1 MNYFGHAAV
10 ATLRGANARF
20 VLGAMLPDLIPMA
33 GVPIPRTFADRDL
46 NSGLSFHIETDALFH
61 NTRTFI
67 ELNRKALS
75 DLRALG
81 VSRGPARACAHI
93 GVEMW
98 IDTELAESHASRSGY
113 ESALSELCQ
122 RPQVLEPL
130 AHEERLRAAHL
141 CDHLLRMGRSVFHP
155 SAEKFALRLHRTL
168 SPRERLVPNADELI
182 LIANYLSNFV
192 DARERCSELLDEL
205 SPLWK
210 IPTSESASN
219 VVAIAPPSTQR

>member
-10 ATLRGANARF
+10 ATLRGASTRF

-33 GVPIPRTFADRDL
+33 GVPILRSFADRDL
-46 NSGLSFHIETDALFH
+46 NSGLSFHVETDALFH

-98 IDTELAESHASRSGY
+98 IDVELAKSHASLSGY
-113 ESALSELCQ
+113 ETALSELCQ
-122 RPQVLEPL
+122 RPQVLDPL
-130 AHEERLRAAHL
+130 APQECERAAHL
-141 CDHLLRMGRSVFHP
+141 CEHLLRMGRSAFHP

-168 SPRERLVPNADELI
+168 SPRKRLVPTAEELVV
-182 LIANYLSNFV
+182 IANYLSTF
-192 DARERCSELLDEL
+192 AEAGERCSELMTEL
-205 SPLWK
+205 SPLFK
-210 IPTSESASN
+210 VPTS
-219 VVAIAPPSTQR
+219 Q

>member
-10 ATLRGANARF
+10 ATLRGDNARF

-33 GVPIPRTFADRDL
+33 GVPVPKSFADWDL
-46 NSGLSFHIETDALFH
+46 NRGLSYHVETDALFH
-61 NTRTFI
+61 NTRTFM

-98 IDTELAESHASRSGY
+98 IDAELAKDNASLSGY
-113 ESALSELCQ
+113 ESALSEICK
-122 RPQVLEPL
+122 RPQVLFPL
-130 AHEERLRAAHL
+130 AREECQRAQGL
-141 CDHLLRMGRSVFHP
+141 CDHLLQMGQSAFHP

-168 SPRERLVPNADELI
+168 SPRERLLPSADELVV
-182 LIANYLSNFV
+182 IANYLSTFT
-192 DARERCSELLDEL
+192 DARERCSELMGEL
-205 SPLWK
+205 SPLFE
-210 IPTSESASN
+210 IPASESTSD
-219 VVAIAPPSTQR
+219 VAVGAPRP